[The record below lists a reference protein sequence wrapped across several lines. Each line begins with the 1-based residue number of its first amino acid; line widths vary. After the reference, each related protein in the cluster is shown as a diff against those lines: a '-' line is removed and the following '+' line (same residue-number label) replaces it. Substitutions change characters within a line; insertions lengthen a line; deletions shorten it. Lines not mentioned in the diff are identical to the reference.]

1 MEEVHEEEQPHIK
14 EILEKGKKILPSYD
28 VFYYPTYAGIRTLR
42 TFQAIL
48 LSRQHILQWNQH
60 HSKTTQ
66 GRFRHWGVAEKRWAM
81 DQNR

>member
-48 LSRQHILQWNQH
+48 LSRQHILQ
-60 HSKTTQ
+60 
-66 GRFRHWGVAEKRWAM
+66 
-81 DQNR
+81 